1 MSIKIGSKVEV
12 LFFEEQACDA
22 TKDCIGEIMM
32 KKEISL
38 LEANQ
43 FNSSK
48 ESRKY
53 LMSLLSAEE
62 QKIFKDFVKQVNK

>member
-1 MSIKIGSKVEV
+1 
-12 LFFEEQACDA
+12 
-22 TKDCIGEIMM
+22 MM

-43 FNSSK
+43 YNSSK
-48 ESRKY
+48 ESRNY

-62 QKIFKDFVKQVNK
+62 QKIFKEFVKSVIGGWYCLISGEVCCMGKQRSRKKTDNSN

>member
-1 MSIKIGSKVEV
+1 MINESKVIKESNMIKASDLKV
-12 LFFEEQACDA
+12 
-22 TKDCIGEIMM
+22 GEIMM

-43 FNSSK
+43 YNSSK
-48 ESRKY
+48 ESRNY

-62 QKIFKDFVKQVNK
+62 QKMFKEFVKSVIGG

>member
-1 MSIKIGSKVEV
+1 MIRESDMTNTSNMIKASDLKV
-12 LFFEEQACDA
+12 
-22 TKDCIGEIMM
+22 GEIMM

-43 FNSSK
+43 YNSSK
-48 ESRKY
+48 ESRNY

-62 QKIFKDFVKQVNK
+62 QKMFKEFVKSVSV

>member
-1 MSIKIGSKVEV
+1 MIEESGMINTSNMIKASDLKV
-12 LFFEEQACDA
+12 
-22 TKDCIGEIMM
+22 GEIMM

-43 FNSSK
+43 YNSSK
-48 ESRKY
+48 ESRNY

-62 QKIFKDFVKQVNK
+62 QNMFKEFVKSVSV